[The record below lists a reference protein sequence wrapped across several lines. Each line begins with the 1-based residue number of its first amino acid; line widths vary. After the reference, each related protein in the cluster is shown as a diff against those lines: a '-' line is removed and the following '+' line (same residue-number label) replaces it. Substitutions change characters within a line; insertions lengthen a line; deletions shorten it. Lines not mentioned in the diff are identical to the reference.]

1 MKFALRF
8 DFRNP
13 DMSGTTMA
21 DRYAAALDMAAWA
34 DRLGCTRITVSEH
47 HGSPDGY
54 LPSPIPM
61 LAAMA
66 ARTSDVRFLIAA
78 LIAPFHDP
86 LRLAEDLIVLDN
98 LSWGRVDLIAAGG
111 YVDEE
116 FALFDVPM
124 RERAGRVTEAV
135 HTLKAAF
142 TGEPFAYRGRIVHL
156 TPAPFRPGGPSVLL
170 GGSSEPAARRAA
182 RIADGF
188 VPSVPEVWE
197 FYRDEVQRLGRP
209 DPGPGPVG
217 GNRVVALAEDPEK
230 GWEQMAPYFLHE
242 TNAYGAW
249 QARADVAAPY
259 RTVADSAA
267 LRATGQYR
275 VLTPDQFVAEQQA
288 STSPFV
294 QFHPLC
300 GGMPMELAW
309 SSLRLFEHEV
319 LPAFTVGGVPRG
331 EDVEGVV
338 PVLGEQGQD
347 PPGVT

>member
-13 DMSGTTMA
+13 EIAGSAMA
-21 DRYAAALDMAAWA
+21 DRYAAALDMAEWA
-34 DRLGCTRITVSEH
+34 DRLGCVRITVSEH

-66 ARTSDVRFLIAA
+66 ARTTGVRLLVAA

-86 LRLAEDLIVLDN
+86 LRLAEDLIVLDI
-98 LSWGRVDLIAAGG
+98 LSKGRVDVVVAGG
-111 YVDEE
+111 YVHEE
-116 FALFDVPM
+116 FAMFDVPM
-124 RERAGRVTEAV
+124 RERAKRVAEAV
-135 HTLKAAF
+135 TTIKAAF
-142 TGEPFAYRGRIVHL
+142 TGSPFAYRGRTVRI
-156 TPAPFRPGGPSVLL
+156 TPAPFRPGGPAVLL

-197 FYRDEVQRLGRP
+197 FYRDEVQQLGRP
-209 DPGPGPVG
+209 DPGPGPTG
-217 GNRVVALAEDPEK
+217 ATRVVALAEDPEK
-230 GWEQMAPYFLHE
+230 GWEQMAPFFLHE

-249 QARADVAAPY
+249 QAQDDVAAPF
-259 RTVADSAA
+259 RSTADSEG

-275 VLTPDQFVAEQQA
+275 VLTPEQFVAEQKA
-288 STSPFV
+288 SVLPFA

-309 SSLRLFEHEV
+309 SSLRLFEREV
-319 LPAFTVGGVPRG
+319 LPAFA
-331 EDVEGVV
+331 
-338 PVLGEQGQD
+338 
-347 PPGVT
+347 